1 METAKLAMYT
11 KIKRG
16 MPGKRKVKQKWMTK
30 DTKKIAKK
38 TSMITRDECDTNI
51 DAKDMDKVT

>member
-1 METAKLAMYT
+1 
-11 KIKRG
+11 